1 MIVAGLRL
9 TLLALSAQ
17 SKPVAKFFVATT
29 ALDAISAS
37 CTIFLSY
44 FEHSQSR
51 RPSTLLTVYL
61 TVKTFLDIAQTRSLW
76 LASQSSHDRAFTKV
90 FMVATVISGLMIV
103 LESIRKGRWVRWET
117 DDRSPEEILGV
128 FELAASTWLFRLL
141 QTGRKKILA
150 MEDLHALDHRISAE
164 ILHSHVTN
172 LRVPEFRGKK
182 NALLKA
188 LCRTLAAPLLM
199 PVIPFLLQVALGLC
213 QPLLIQSLLNH
224 LDDPPSNPRN
234 TGYGLIGATVILY
247 LIAPLTTSL
256 GQYYESRF
264 LFMMRSILVDSVYR
278 KALQVKSAA
287 GDDAKALTLMGADV
301 ERIRFGLTGVHS
313 LWYVPLQV
321 AVSCW
326 LLYRQLG
333 AAFAAPI
340 VLIICLSI
348 ATAVVMQWVRPL
360 QAAWMERIE
369 TRVGKTTSVITNMK
383 NIKVSGL
390 SRPVEDSIQAMR
402 VAEMISANKCRA
414 VKLAITTAGFAPG
427 ALGAMFTFAVTAK
440 HLDVTTI
447 FTSISLLEL
456 LGSPLNNFFQSI
468 PSVLAAFACIQ
479 RVQEFLEM
487 EEKTDFRRF
496 DSVEEKHGITTLHD
510 DAVQKPVIEIVG
522 GSFGWEADR
531 MILTSFNASF
541 FPGLNVV
548 VGPVASGKSTLCKVL
563 LGETPFSKG
572 KVNFAHRPEK
582 VAFCDQV
589 PFLFNATIKEN
600 VAGFGAVDEEKYNRA
615 IEATML
621 HPDID
626 IFPQGDQ
633 TRIGSNGITLSGGQR
648 QRVSIARA
656 IYDECE
662 LYIFDDILSGLD
674 NDTEKHVFEH
684 VFGQSGILRERNA
697 TVILCTHA
705 VHYLSQASHIVA
717 LGTEGTVVEQGSFDE
732 LMRNTEYVH
741 SLGLSDQEN
750 RDDAGNIASREEHKP
765 SKPRTAKSVK
775 PAPVDP
781 AKDESRAS
789 GDFGVFAHYFKSI
802 GTVWCVAFIFSG
814 VVCGFFFSFPNA
826 WLAIWT
832 TAAST
837 SQHQHGNPYYLG
849 IFSLLSCLRLAS
861 TMISIAIGNLTVAKI
876 SGLSLHL
883 DAIRTVVAAPLRFFT
898 KTDVGVV
905 TNLFSQDM
913 SLIDDEL
920 PLSLLNTAAMVWIVV
935 GAAALAATSSVY
947 LLIAYPF
954 LAAASYFLQRYYLFT
969 SRQLRILDLEA
980 KSPL

>member
-1 MIVAGLRL
+1 MLVTGLRL
-9 TLLALSAQ
+9 SLLALSAQ
-17 SKPVAKFFVATT
+17 SKPLATYFMAST
-29 ALDAISAS
+29 TLDAISAL
-37 CTIFLSY
+37 CAVFLSY
-44 FEHSQSR
+44 LEHSHSR
-51 RPSTLLTVYL
+51 RPSILLSAYL
-61 TVKTFLDIAQTRSLW
+61 TVKTFLDVAQSRTLW
-76 LASQSSHDRAFTKV
+76 LASQSSHDRAFSKL
-90 FMVATVISGLMIV
+90 FMAATTINGLMIV
-103 LESIRKGRWVRWET
+103 LESVRKSRWVRWDT
-117 DDRSPEEILGV
+117 TDRSPEETLGV
-128 FELAASTWLFRLL
+128 FELAASTWMVRLL

-150 MEDLHALDHRISAE
+150 MEDLDALDHRISAE
-164 ILHSHVTN
+164 VLHSHVAN
-172 LRVPEFRGKK
+172 LRVPEFSGKN

-188 LCRTLAAPLLM
+188 LCRTLAVPLLM
-199 PVIPFLLQVALGLC
+199 PVIPFLLQVTLGLC
-213 QPLLIQSLLNH
+213 QPLLVQSLLRYLEN
-224 LDDPPSNPRN
+224 PPSNPQN

-247 LIAPLTTSL
+247 LTGPLTTSL

-264 LFMMRSILVDSVYR
+264 LFMMRSVLVDSVYR
-278 KALQVKSAA
+278 KALRVKSTAS
-287 GDDAKALTLMGADV
+287 DDAKALTLMGADV
-301 ERIRFGLTGVHS
+301 ERIRFGLTGIHS
-313 LWYVPLQV
+313 LWSVPLQV

-333 AAFAAPI
+333 PAFAAPI

-348 ATAVVMQWVRPL
+348 ATSVVMQWVRPL
-360 QAAWMERIE
+360 QAKWMERIE
-369 TRVGKTTSVITNMK
+369 TRVGKTANIIANIK

-402 VAEMISANKCRA
+402 VAEMKSANKCRA
-414 VKLAITTAGFAPG
+414 VQLAITTAGFAPG
-427 ALGAMFTFAVTAK
+427 ALGAMFTFAVTGK
-440 HLDVTTI
+440 HLDVTTV

-468 PSVLAAFACIQ
+468 PGVLAAFACIQ
-479 RVQEFLEM
+479 RVQGFLEA
-487 EEKTDFRRF
+487 EEKADFRKF
-496 DSVEEKHGITTLHD
+496 ESLEEKNSITILHG
-510 DAVQKPVIEIVG
+510 AVEQPVIEIVD
-522 GSFGWEADR
+522 GSFGWETDR
-531 MILTSFNASF
+531 MILTSINASF

-563 LGETPFSKG
+563 LGETPFSQG
-572 KVNFAHRPEK
+572 RVNFTHRPEK

-600 VAGFGAVDEEKYNRA
+600 VAGFGAVDEERYNRA
-615 IEATML
+615 IGATML

-674 NDTEKHVFEH
+674 NDTEKHVFEQ

-705 VHYLSQASHIVA
+705 VHYLSRASHIVA
-717 LGTEGTVVEQGSFDE
+717 LGPGGTVVEQGSFDE
-732 LMRNTEYVH
+732 LMRNTKYVH
-741 SLGLSDQEN
+741 SLGLRDQEN
-750 RDDAGNIASREEHKP
+750 KNDVGNIASRQEHMP
-765 SKPRTAKSVK
+765 SKPRTTRSGK
-775 PAPVDP
+775 PTPVDP
-781 AKDESRAS
+781 AKDASRAS
-789 GDFGVFAHYFKSI
+789 GDFGVFAHYFKSV
-802 GTVWCVAFIFSG
+802 GVVWGVAFIFSG
-814 VVCGFFFSFPNA
+814 LVCGFFFSFPNA

-832 TAAST
+832 TEAS
-837 SQHQHGNPYYLG
+837 SPQHRHGNPFYLG
-849 IFSLLSCLRLAS
+849 IYSLLSCLRLAS
-861 TMISIAIGNLTVAKI
+861 TMISIAIGNLSIAKI

-883 DAIRTVVAAPLRFFT
+883 DAIRTVIAAPLRFFT
-898 KTDVGVV
+898 KTDVGIV

-920 PLSLLNTAAMVWIVV
+920 PLSLLNTVAMVWIVV

-954 LAAASYFLQRYYLFT
+954 LALASYFLQRYYLFT